1 MQLSERTEAASAAEE
16 KVKELEAK
24 VAEQKILIV
33 KLEEDI
39 LKVLINSLSLLP
51 STSAFTLWDLPYGL
65 WPYCGYFQLYRR
77 IWLLYRIGNRLIGLA
92 VANSKI
98 VISRF
103 RIGLEKQNL

>member
-1 MQLSERTEAASAAEE
+1 VQLSERTEAASAAEE

-51 STSAFTLWDLPYGL
+51 STSAFTLWDLP
-65 WPYCGYFQLYRR
+65 
-77 IWLLYRIGNRLIGLA
+77 
-92 VANSKI
+92 
-98 VISRF
+98 
-103 RIGLEKQNL
+103 

>member
-51 STSAFTLWDLPYGL
+51 STSALT
-65 WPYCGYFQLYRR
+65 
-77 IWLLYRIGNRLIGLA
+77 
-92 VANSKI
+92 
-98 VISRF
+98 
-103 RIGLEKQNL
+103 